1 MRIDSDVKRDVEDE
15 IRYDPDA
22 ESTDIAVS
30 VNAGLLTLKGSVHS
44 YRQKL
49 HVETLAK
56 RVSGRMTVANEIQ
69 VRFAASDSRPDPEIA
84 RNLIA
89 NLNEE
94 LPFSCGHI
102 KSTVK
107 DGWIT
112 LAGEFEWNYQ
122 LLRASG
128 CARRVNGVAG
138 VKEGINFAARAS
150 AAEINARIKDAS
162 MLGAQRELRSW
173 AQGDEQPRRGANQ

>member
-1 MRIDSDVKRDVEDE
+1 MGTDSDVKRDVEEE

-22 ESTDIAVS
+22 ESANIAVS
-30 VNAGLLTLKGSVHS
+30 VNGDLLTLTGTVHS
-44 YRQKL
+44 WRQKL

-56 RVSGRMTVANEIQ
+56 RISGRMTVANEIQ
-69 VRFAASDSRPDPEIA
+69 VLFGASDWRPDLEIA
-84 RNLIA
+84 RDLIA

-112 LAGEFEWNYQ
+112 LAGELEWNYQ
-122 LLRASG
+122 LLRALG
-128 CARRVNGVAG
+128 CSRRVNGVAG
-138 VKEGINFAARAS
+138 VKEGIIFAARAS

-162 MLGAQRELRSW
+162 MRGAQRELRSW
-173 AQGDEQPRRGANQ
+173 AQ